1 MTNLQYCKDP
11 TFMSAC
17 AAADI
22 PATRRQASK
31 YRNQRGAAWSQ
42 RGKARKV
49 KPQPQEPQEDASCAV
64 CWSLMTVPELRA
76 ACRVRGITGYSKLRK
91 AELISLLAD

>member
-1 MTNLQYCKDP
+1 MTNLQYSKDP

-17 AAADI
+17 ATADI

-49 KPQPQEPQEDASCAV
+49 KAQEDASCAV
-64 CWSLMTVPELRA
+64 CWSLMTVPELRD
-76 ACRVRGITGYSKLRK
+76 ACRARGIKGYSKLRK
-91 AELISLLAD
+91 AELLSLLAD